1 MSVAENKFVTHF
13 LLHFFPN
20 SIFLVKAKSGKTGV
34 AGLPDF
40 SWSKIPKRGKIHQI
54 ITKYTIWPQNIS
66 NGRKID
72 QMVIKYT
79 KNFHSKTL
87 QNLPKLGF
95 LV

>member
-1 MSVAENKFVTHF
+1 VAF
-13 LLHFFPN
+13 
-20 SIFLVKAKSGKTGV
+20 A

-40 SWSKIPKRGKIHQI
+40 SWYKIPKWGKMYQVT
-54 ITKYTIWPQNIS
+54 TKYNKWAQHIL

-79 KNFHSKTL
+79 NIFLCKTL